1 MLTYVFLVCAV
12 VGGAILVV
20 QFVMTLAGLGGE
32 GFDIDVDVPDSMD
45 FDTGHFDVGDGD
57 AVHHDSS
64 WFFGIISFRTV
75 VAAIT
80 FFGLCGMLAR
90 STGVG
95 SAPFELLIGLIG
107 GVVAMYA
114 VYWMMASLKKLSED
128 GTLRINSAI
137 GKIGTVYI
145 SIPPNKTAP
154 GKIQVKVQDRL
165 VEFAAVTSGDDKLL
179 TGAKVEVV
187 GVIGQDT
194 LEVSPVHETI
204 SSTDA
209 K

>member
-1 MLTYVFLVCAV
+1 MLTAVFLICAA
-12 VGGAILVV
+12 VGGTILVG

-32 GFDIDVDVPDSMD
+32 GLDMHVDVPDMH
-45 FDTGHFDVGDGD
+45 FDTAGLGDGD
-57 AVHHDSS
+57 AMHHDSS

-80 FFGLCGMLAR
+80 FFGICGMLAK

-107 GVVAMYA
+107 GVLAMYL
-114 VYWMMASLKKLSED
+114 VYWMMTGLRKLSED
-128 GTLRINSAI
+128 GTSRIESAI

-145 SIPPNKTAP
+145 PVPANKTAP
-154 GKIQVKVQDRL
+154 GKIQVLVQDRL
-165 VEFAAVTSGDDKLL
+165 VEYAAVTSGGDKLL